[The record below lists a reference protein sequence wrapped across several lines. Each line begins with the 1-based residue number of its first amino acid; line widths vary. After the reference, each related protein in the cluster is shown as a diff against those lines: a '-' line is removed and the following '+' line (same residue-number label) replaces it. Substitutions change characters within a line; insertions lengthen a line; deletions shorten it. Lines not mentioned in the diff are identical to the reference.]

1 MVEVAVYR
9 PERSSLA
16 GQEFTTIKHFQL
28 KVEECLVLFL
38 AFLCVLVPALAQTLI
53 TNRSNRVVNGV
64 IGNIVSYVIVT
75 WFITLRS
82 PSCSLTCGLTTC
94 GRVALMENKRCSLS
108 IEN

>member
-38 AFLCVLVPALAQTLI
+38 AFLCCFSSCI
-53 TNRSNRVVNGV
+53 SSNFNYQQ
-64 IGNIVSYVIVT
+64 IQQSCKWCDWEHSYVIVT
-75 WFITLRS
+75 MVYN
-82 PSCSLTCGLTTC
+82 P
-94 GRVALMENKRCSLS
+94 
-108 IEN
+108 

>member
-1 MVEVAVYR
+1 MVEVSLQATEKQSGWPRVYHH
-9 PERSSLA
+9 
-16 GQEFTTIKHFQL
+16 K
-28 KVEECLVLFL
+28 
-38 AFLCVLVPALAQTLI
+38 AFSVKGRGMSCVVSCFFCVLVPALAQTLI
-53 TNRSNRVVNGV
+53 TNRSNRVVNDV